1 MTSKQKSILKWI
13 EDETGYTLEQLKERD
28 RTATISTVRSFAMYV
43 LPEHGFMAKS
53 KVAELF
59 EREES
64 LVRHAKKRVLSLL
77 DEESHYT
84 PCRHIAELM
93 AKFEKDFPS
102 F

>member
-13 EDETGYTLEQLKERD
+13 QDETGYTIEQLKMRD

-43 LPEHGFMAKS
+43 LPEHGYMAKS

-59 EREES
+59 DREES

-77 DEESHYT
+77 DEKSHYT

-93 AKFEKDFPS
+93 AKFDKDFPP